1 MIAPR
6 APAVLPPRAVLAALA
21 VLTLGWLLLLALDLA
36 WGPGH
41 DTSRHTVLY
50 LGLMVGASLL
60 TIARAVHVARDRAVW
75 ALLGTAM
82 LVSALGDVAYSLA
95 VATQDPVPFPSV
107 ADPVHLAYYPLCLA
121 GLIVFLR
128 ARIRDVM
135 AAVWR
140 DAATIALATS
150 ALLGAVFLTPM
161 SAGLAG
167 TTAAVLVG
175 AAYPLADTA
184 LLLVSL
190 FGLVLLGSRS
200 ARALIWIGAS
210 MAVGAIADLVRW
222 DLVAFGSYQEEIWL
236 DAAWPL
242 ASILMVVGAWVPT
255 RELAQRAVTSRA
267 LLLIP
272 GVSLVAATIA
282 LAYGAVRPVPLVTVV
297 MAVAALFGV
306 LDRLNGT
313 VRHTLLMMDA
323 RREATTDDLT
333 GLPNRRGFTAT
344 VDALLNNGGATQ
356 GAVLVLA
363 DIDDFREVN
372 DSLGHHAGDE
382 MLRAVT
388 GRLRTTAGVPGTVL
402 GRLGG
407 DEFAILLT
415 GARAIDG
422 TAFAERLAA
431 ALSTPFQI
439 DGTQIAAT
447 VSVGIACAPR
457 DGSNLSDLLRR
468 ADIAMYRAKAERLG
482 FAVFDGAVDLAGEDR
497 LQRVAEL
504 RSAIEGGQLVLHYQP
519 KIRLDDGAVVGVEAL
534 VRWDRP
540 GHGLVFPDDFL
551 PLVAKAGLTRTLTD
565 AVLAEAVRQ
574 SVAWRAAGIDL
585 PVAVNIPPDVLIDES
600 LPDHIA
606 AMLEACFLPGST
618 LQVEITEEALLR
630 DRDRA
635 QHVLE
640 RLRSIGVQASIDDYG
655 TGYSSLIYLR
665 ELVVDEVKIDRSF
678 VVPMLLD
685 DRSSSIVRSTIDLAH
700 ALDLRVVAEGIEEP
714 EVARMLA
721 EYGCDLA
728 QGYHWSR
735 PLPAEVFEV
744 WLSSHQGRSAATV
757 TTQRAGSTS
766 LPSLR

>member
-1 MIAPR
+1 VAASR
-6 APAVLPPRAVLAALA
+6 QRAVLPPPGALAALA
-21 VLTLGWLLLLALDLA
+21 ALALGWLVLLALYLA

-41 DTSRHTVLY
+41 VASRDTFLY
-50 LGLMVGASLL
+50 LGLMVGSGLL
-60 TIARAVHVARDRAVW
+60 TIARAVLVARDRTAW

-82 LVSALGDVAYSLA
+82 LVSALGDLTYSLA
-95 VATQDPVPFPSV
+95 VVTQDPEPFPSI
-107 ADPVHLAYYPLCLA
+107 ADPLYLAYYPLCLA
-121 GLIVFLR
+121 ALVIFVR
-128 ARIRDVM
+128 ARVGDVVT
-135 AAVWR
+135 AVWR
-140 DAATIALATS
+140 DAATIALATG
-150 ALLGAVFLTPM
+150 ALIGALFLTPV
-161 SAGLAG
+161 SAGLEG

-184 LLLVSL
+184 LLLVSVL
-190 FGLVLLGSRS
+190 GLVLLGSRS

-210 MAVGAIADLVRW
+210 MAVGAVADLVYW
-222 DLVAFGSYQEEIWL
+222 DLVAGGTYEEGRWV

-242 ASILMVVGAWVPT
+242 AGILMAVGAW
-255 RELAQRAVTSRA
+255 AQTTGWAHRVATSRA
-267 LLLIP
+267 LLLVP
-272 GVSLVAATIA
+272 GVSLVAATTT

-297 MAVAALFGV
+297 LAVAALLGV
-306 LDRLNGT
+306 LGRLNGT

-323 RREATTDDLT
+323 RREATTDELT
-333 GLPNRRGFTAT
+333 GLPNRRGFTAG
-344 VDALLNNGGATQ
+344 VDATLDNGGATR

-363 DIDDFREVN
+363 DIDEFREVN

-388 GRLRTTAGVPGTVL
+388 GRLRTTASVPGTVL

-407 DEFAILLT
+407 DEFAILLSD
-415 GARAIDG
+415 ARATDG
-422 TAFAERLAA
+422 IAFAERLAG

-439 DGTQIAAT
+439 EGTRVAAT
-447 VSVGIACAPR
+447 VSVGISCAPQ
-457 DGSNLSDLLRR
+457 DGSTMSDLLRR
-468 ADIAMYRAKAERLG
+468 ADIAMHRAKSERLG
-482 FAVFDGAVDLAGEDR
+482 FAVFDNAVDLAGEDR

-540 GHGLVFPDDFL
+540 GHGLVYPDAFL
-551 PLVAKAGLTRTLTD
+551 PLVARAGLTRILTD

-600 LPDHIA
+600 FPDHVA
-606 AMLEACFLPGST
+606 AMLDGYYLPGST

-635 QHVLE
+635 QAVLE
-640 RLRSIGVQASIDDYG
+640 RLRALGVQASIDDYG
-655 TGYSSLIYLR
+655 TGYSSLVYLR

-685 DRSSSIVRSTIDLAH
+685 ERSSSIVRSTIDLAH
-700 ALDLRVVAEGIEEP
+700 ALGLRVVAEGIEEP
-714 EVARMLA
+714 EVAMMLA
-721 EYGCDLA
+721 QYGCDLA

-735 PLPAEVFEV
+735 PLPAEVLEV
-744 WLSSHQGRSAATV
+744 WLRSHQQKPTVTV
-757 TTQRAGSTS
+757 TTQRNGAAD
-766 LPSLR
+766 LPALR